1 MLGVQLLGNEKI
13 TVKEYPEPTP
23 TNENDLLI
31 QVKASGICGSEMHG
45 YRDPTPHASNG
56 GHEVAGEVIDA
67 GSSTKFKVGDRVGV
81 HAVRGCGEC
90 RWCSVGKYTYCRNHI
105 GGGGTGTHVER
116 LAAPDHVC
124 LRLPEDVPF
133 DIGVLLTGDGCGVPY
148 HVSQRLNTKG
158 GDFVCV
164 LGAGPVGLGNTIV
177 QSFLGAEVIVIDIN
191 DYRLSLA
198 KAAGATHTINS
209 KETDPLEAI
218 TEITHGM
225 LVDKCIE
232 AAGRPE
238 TLRLAFTLVGVAGTI
253 MCVGEQGDL
262 PISPSRDLIRKDITL
277 MGSWFYHYS
286 EYPAML
292 DLYRRGLPIG
302 RMITDHFPLVEA
314 QTAFSKFADGQ
325 AGKVMLEP

>member
-1 MLGVQLLGNEKI
+1 MLGVQLLGNEKV
-13 TVKEYPEPTP
+13 TVKEYPEPILTYK
-23 TNENDLLI
+23 NDLLI
-31 QVKASGICGSEMHG
+31 QVTASGICGSEMHG
-45 YRDPTPHASNG
+45 YRSPTPHTSNG
-56 GHEVAGEVIDA
+56 GHEVAGEVIEA
-67 GSSTKFKVGDRVGV
+67 GRSTKFKVGDRVGI
-81 HAVRGCGEC
+81 HAVWGCGDC
-90 RWCSVGKYTYCRNHI
+90 RWCGVGQYTSCKNRI
-105 GGGGTGTHVER
+105 GRDLGTHVER
-116 LAAPDHVC
+116 FAAPDHVC
-124 LRLPEDVPF
+124 LKLPEDVPF
-133 DIGVLLTGDGCGVPY
+133 DVGVLLTGDGCGVPY
-148 HVSQRLNTKG
+148 RVSQRLNTKG

-198 KAAGATHTINS
+198 KEAGAAHTINS

-238 TLRLAFTLVGVAGTI
+238 TLRLAFTLAAVAGTV
-253 MCVGEQGDL
+253 MCVGEQGEL
-262 PISPSRDLIRKDITL
+262 PISPSRDLIRKNLTL
-277 MGSWFYHYS
+277 MGSWFYYYS

-314 QTAFSKFADGQ
+314 QTAFSKFANGE

>member
-1 MLGVQLLGNEKI
+1 MLGVQLLGNETV
-13 TVKEYPEPTP
+13 TVKKYPEPTRN
-23 TNENDLLI
+23 NENDLLI

-45 YRDPTPHASNG
+45 YRSPTPHASNG

-67 GSSTKFKVGDRVGV
+67 GQSTKFKVGDHVGV
-81 HAVRGCGEC
+81 HAVWGCGDC
-90 RWCSVGKYTYCRNHI
+90 RWCGVGKYTYCNNRI
-105 GGGGTGTHVER
+105 GGGSGTHAER

-124 LRLPEDVPF
+124 LKLPEDIPF
-133 DIGVLLTGDGCGVPY
+133 DVGVLLTGDGFGVPY
-148 HVSQRLNTKG
+148 HVSQRLDTKG

-198 KAAGATHTINS
+198 KAAGAAHTVNS
-209 KETDPLEAI
+209 KKTDPLEAI

-238 TLRLAFTLVGVAGTI
+238 TLKLAFHLGWGSGDDYVRWRTRRFANQSKPRSDSEGPYIDGELVLSLLRIPCHARSVST
-253 MCVGEQGDL
+253 QFTHRTD
-262 PISPSRDLIRKDITL
+262 D
-277 MGSWFYHYS
+277 
-286 EYPAML
+286 
-292 DLYRRGLPIG
+292 YRPLSTCRS
-302 RMITDHFPLVEA
+302 TDSV
-314 QTAFSKFADGQ
+314 
-325 AGKVMLEP
+325 